1 MNWKTLLQPLR
12 EGDLEPRKHDPKSER
27 SIFEQDYDR
36 IIFSTPFRRLQ
47 DKTQVI
53 PLPEHDFVH
62 NRLTHSIEVSSV
74 GRTLG
79 KIAGKQLLEAY
90 PEIESNLSVH
100 DLGAIVAAAS
110 LSHDI
115 GNPPFGHSGEAAIG
129 EFFST
134 GRGRT
139 YKKYLS
145 EKEWEDLISF
155 EGNANGFRI
164 LTNPY
169 ASGNGG
175 LRLTYPTLAAF
186 TKYPKCSLPKI
197 ISPKASQ
204 KKFGFFQSEAPI
216 YAGVAQKLGIEAVE
230 LGSNQEYLRHPFA
243 YLVEA
248 ADDICYQIIDFE
260 DGLRLGWVDFTYAE
274 SLLIKIAGES
284 FYDKNYNQLNSK
296 EEKAGYLRAV
306 AINNL
311 VKEMAALFIKHEKQ
325 MLDGSFNQSLMS
337 LSLFA
342 DPLAEVKK
350 ISLEKIYKARQVLE
364 IEAAGF
370 EVIGGLLGFFVDAV
384 LNERPSQQERKM
396 LELIPTE
403 VKNKEMSDYC
413 KLLNVCSYVAGL
425 TDKHAINLYRKL
437 KGIELPKW

>member
-90 PEIESNLSVH
+90 PEIESTLSVH

-134 GRGRT
+134 GRGRS
-139 YKKYLS
+139 YKKNLS
-145 EKEWEDLISF
+145 ETEWEDLISF

-186 TKYPKCSLPKI
+186 TKYPKSSLPKI

-204 KKFGFFQSEAPI
+204 KKFGFFQSEA
-216 YAGVAQKLGIEAVE
+216 AFFTGVAQKLGIEAVE

-260 DGLRLGWVDFTYAE
+260 DGLRLGWVDFNYAE

-337 LSLFA
+337 LSLFT

-384 LNERPSQQERKM
+384 LTERPSQQERKM
-396 LELIPTE
+396 LELIPAE

>member
-1 MNWKTLLQPLR
+1 MNWNNLLLPLR
-12 EGDLEPRKHDPKSER
+12 DGDTVARNHDPKGER

-36 IIFSTPFRRLQ
+36 IIFSTHFRRLQ

-74 GRTLG
+74 GRSLG
-79 KIAGKQLLEAY
+79 KIAGKKLLEAY
-90 PEIESNLSVH
+90 PSIATQLSVH
-100 DLGAIVAAAS
+100 DLGAIVAAAA
-110 LSHDI
+110 LAHDI

-129 EFFST
+129 EFFLGGQ
-134 GRGRT
+134 GR
-139 YKKYLS
+139 YFKSKVS
-145 EKEWEDLISF
+145 EIEWEDLINF

-169 ASGNGG
+169 LNGNGG

-186 TKYPKCSLPKI
+186 TKYPKASLPKFAN
-197 ISPKASQ
+197 PKASQ
-204 KKFGFFQSEAPI
+204 KKFGFFQTEIEI
-216 YAGVAQKLGIEAVE
+216 YHEIAKQLGIDSIGI
-230 LGSNQEYLRHPFA
+230 GSNREYNRHPFV

-260 DGLRLGWVDFTYAE
+260 DGLRLDWIDFGQAE
-274 SLLIKIAGES
+274 KLLIAIAGES
-284 FYDKNYNQLNSK
+284 FYEKNYSQLSTK

-311 VKEMAALFIKHEKQ
+311 VKEMASLFIKHEKE

-337 LSLFA
+337 LSA
-342 DPLAEVKK
+342 YAGPLAEVKK
-350 ISLEKIYKARQVLE
+350 LSLEKIYKARQVLE

-370 EVIGGLLGFFVDAV
+370 EVIGGLLSFFVDAV
-384 LNERPSQQERKM
+384 LAERPSQQQKKI
-396 LELIPTE
+396 LELLPPE
-403 VKNKEMSDYC
+403 VKNKEITSYG